1 MARKK
6 RKTKSAKKKRSLR
19 LSRQNKVI
27 LGSLLVLLSIALFF
41 SFISFYFNWQDDQ
54 SLLTEFAD
62 RNKEARNLLNKFG
75 AAVSH
80 FFMFK
85 GFGLASLVFPV
96 LLCLTGLY
104 MFLGIDLRGLLTKWI
119 WGLVLLIWV
128 SVSLGFLGAQ
138 QPLLGGQIGF
148 EMNDFLQ
155 DYTGK
160 IGVMLLLLFG
170 LVVILVRLF
179 GFDPQAVGQAF
190 SRLNVPGMSLSGN
203 RKASETGASQ
213 PDATEATAAAMDLT
227 ADGEG
232 SQEAEPEPVKPDPY
246 THKKDIPS
254 LSGDSQPADED
265 PGQELEIEVAEQEE
279 ETDETDLRSSQLVSD
294 FGEFDPTLELSKY
307 KFPHLDLLDTHG
319 ASGVLPST
327 RRNWRRTRTRL

>member
-1 MARKK
+1 
-6 RKTKSAKKKRSLR
+6 
-19 LSRQNKVI
+19 
-27 LGSLLVLLSIALFF
+27 
-41 SFISFYFNWQDDQ
+41 
-54 SLLTEFAD
+54 
-62 RNKEARNLLNKFG
+62 
-75 AAVSH
+75 
-80 FFMFK
+80 
-85 GFGLASLVFPV
+85 
-96 LLCLTGLY
+96 

-203 RKASETGASQ
+203 RKAS
-213 PDATEATAAAMDLT
+213 
-227 ADGEG
+227 
-232 SQEAEPEPVKPDPY
+232 KP
-246 THKKDIPS
+246 
-254 LSGDSQPADED
+254 G
-265 PGQELEIEVAEQEE
+265 
-279 ETDETDLRSSQLVSD
+279 
-294 FGEFDPTLELSKY
+294 
-307 KFPHLDLLDTHG
+307 
-319 ASGVLPST
+319 LPSPT
-327 RRNWRRTRTRL
+327 QRRQRLPPWI